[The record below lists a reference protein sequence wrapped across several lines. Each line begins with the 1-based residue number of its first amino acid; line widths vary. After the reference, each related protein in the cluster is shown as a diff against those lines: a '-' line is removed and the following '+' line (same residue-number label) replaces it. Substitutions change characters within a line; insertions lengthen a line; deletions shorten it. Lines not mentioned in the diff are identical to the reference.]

1 MLNSKITGETMIFRN
16 EKGFYSTSISK
27 GRKNAEG
34 KTEYDNTYINVG
46 FKKGV
51 DIPNKTKIN
60 IINGW
65 LTFDK
70 YEKDGNSTSY
80 FKIFVSDYEIVG
92 ENSTTNNEVFG
103 ADNEDDLPF

>member
-1 MLNSKITGETMIFRN
+1 MLSSKFTGETMIFRN

-27 GRKNAEG
+27 GRKNAQG
-34 KTEYDNTYINVG
+34 QTEYDNAYINVG

-60 IINGW
+60 VTNGW

-70 YEKDGNSTSY
+70 YEKDGNPVSY
-80 FKIFVSDYEIVG
+80 FKIFVGDYEVIG
-92 ENSTTNNEVFG
+92 ENQASNNDVFG
-103 ADNEDDLPF
+103 ADSSDDLPF

>member
-92 ENSTTNNEVFG
+92 AIPTSKNEIVG
-103 ADNEDDLPF
+103 AGYEDDLPF